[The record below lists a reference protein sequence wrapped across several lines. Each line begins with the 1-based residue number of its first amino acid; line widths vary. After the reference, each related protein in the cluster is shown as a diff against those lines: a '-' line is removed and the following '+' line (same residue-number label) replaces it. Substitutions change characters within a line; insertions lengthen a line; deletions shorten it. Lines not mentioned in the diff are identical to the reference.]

1 MTFRHILFCVSAL
14 FLAFPVLAE
23 EKTYSET
30 SPVRHAVI
38 LDTDMGNDVDDALA
52 LAMLYRY
59 VDEGKADLLGVMVKN
74 CRQPWLSIADCL
86 PDNRIIL

>member
-38 LDTDMGNDVDDALA
+38 FDTDM
-52 LAMLYRY
+52 
-59 VDEGKADLLGVMVKN
+59 
-74 CRQPWLSIADCL
+74 
-86 PDNRIIL
+86 